1 MSNYFKDW
9 NDESVR
15 RHNEQIARRRT
26 AKACDSRQAAEPE
39 RPVCHEPLGSTQGKE
54 GDIRRCRVSIVSFRR
69 RGVDPDNLCCKWVV
83 DALRYSGII
92 QDDTAKHIELQV
104 RQEKSETEYT
114 EVTVEQL

>member
-1 MSNYFKDW
+1 MVRW
-9 NDESVR
+9 TEDEYNAYQK
-15 RHNEQIARRRT
+15 RHHAELARQQN

-114 EVTVEQL
+114 EVTVERI